1 MWEFLQGLEAYE
13 LIILLVALGS
23 FLGMFAPAVSR
34 LAEARAERL
43 ADEQDHRQTLE
54 RKRQRHEQ
62 RLLEMEKLK
71 DALSIAIADREMAG
85 LIRDE
90 IDVHVPRVRVE
101 EMDAEEDESRR
112 RKTRRKR

>member
-13 LIILLVALGS
+13 LIILLVAIGS
-23 FLGMFAPAVSR
+23 FFGMFIPPLSKLV
-34 LAEARAERL
+34 EARAERL
-43 ADEQDHRQTLE
+43 ADEQDHRQNLE

-90 IDVHVPRVRVE
+90 IDIHVPRVRVE
-101 EMDAEEDESRR
+101 EIDAEEDQPRR
-112 RKTRRKR
+112 RKSRRQR